1 MTDRF
6 DSEENYDPTYSSHGR
21 TDGRGAVDMGDGFF
35 AMTTDYETVRLPDE
49 LGGLWVMAL
58 DSQFISYNGVL
69 AQHLTLAHSRI
80 DCLILH
86 EGPPQQLWIRKPTT
100 GGEEE

>member
-6 DSEENYDPTYSSHGR
+6 DAGWPTYGSHGH
-21 TDGRGAVDMGDGFF
+21 TDGRGAVDMGDGSF

-49 LGGLWVMAL
+49 LGGMWVMVL

-69 AQHLTLAHSRI
+69 AQHLSLAHSHI
-80 DCLILH
+80 ACLIFH
-86 EGPPQQLWIRKPTT
+86 EGPPQQLWIRKPIT